1 MSEQLNLLAEER
13 VVPIA
18 LHAEMQR
25 SYLEYAM
32 SVIVGRAL
40 PDVRDGLKPVHRRV
54 MYAMYELGLSPDRPF
69 RKCARVVGDVLGKYH
84 PHGDQSVYDALVRL
98 VQDFST
104 RYPLLAGHGNF
115 GSIDNDPPAAMR
127 YTETRLAPI
136 GMDAMLADVG
146 NATVDFSPNFDNSQ
160 EEPIVLP
167 AQLPILL
174 LNGCTGI
181 AVGMATN
188 IPPHNLGES
197 IDGAIAL
204 IDRPDIADA
213 DLWALI
219 PGPDFPTGGEIVSTE
234 GILDAYRTGR
244 GTIPIRGVTHVELAG
259 SQEKT
264 AKYKKRRDR
273 IIVTE
278 LPFQVNKAGWIEK
291 VAELVNAGKIEG
303 ISDLRDESD
312 REGMR
317 VVIELKRDAEPPAV
331 LAQLYRQTA
340 LQSNFGAIFLAIVD
354 GQPRQLSLREVLEEF
369 LRFREETLTRR
380 YRYELEKKEG
390 RSEVVNGLL
399 LALENLDDIID
410 ILRRSRDGSSAKVAF
425 KGQFNLSDPQADAIL
440 SMPLRRL
447 TGLEKEQLMEES
459 AELAKEIQRLRIL
472 LDDRTE
478 LLKALK
484 KELRSLKKKFGDQR
498 RTKIVDPISL
508 SKRAKALPVKAIRE
522 SSRAKSKV
530 LETPQ
535 LELLKEG
542 DSIESDDNSS
552 GGETIDAVTTVVTSP
567 DSASKAPIAALQTI
581 IPISIPLTPEI
592 ELEFTHANTVR
603 RWYDETKE
611 LDPTYL
617 TTARGVFKSERTF
630 VCVTSDGKAYPVAI
644 KDIPPTKSNE
654 PGTKIDR
661 LVSAL
666 SNGEAETVSHLF
678 LTDRVVDRYLL
689 VITAQAKAKRLPII
703 ELSNLG
709 SRGLSLIK
717 LKDGDRLVHATRTA
731 KEPELIICVSSG
743 RMVRLSMTEE
753 NVPIVGRAS
762 QGNRLLQ
769 IGVREDIVDL
779 AAVDTADEVAIFSA
793 AGYVKRIAVMS
804 LRLVPTNSVGVAAM
818 QFTSK
823 EDRIVAMCRC
833 QGVRS
838 FTALTS
844 KGETIEIPFS
854 RLGTHTREGG
864 GDRAIELDAETTIV
878 AIVPKY

>member
-1 MSEQLNLLAEER
+1 
-13 VVPIA
+13 
-18 LHAEMQR
+18 
-25 SYLEYAM
+25 
-32 SVIVGRAL
+32 
-40 PDVRDGLKPVHRRV
+40 
-54 MYAMYELGLSPDRPF
+54 
-69 RKCARVVGDVLGKYH
+69 
-84 PHGDQSVYDALVRL
+84 
-98 VQDFST
+98 
-104 RYPLLAGHGNF
+104 
-115 GSIDNDPPAAMR
+115 
-127 YTETRLAPI
+127 
-136 GMDAMLADVG
+136 
-146 NATVDFSPNFDNSQ
+146 
-160 EEPIVLP
+160 
-167 AQLPILL
+167 
-174 LNGCTGI
+174 
-181 AVGMATN
+181 
-188 IPPHNLGES
+188 
-197 IDGAIAL
+197 
-204 IDRPDIADA
+204 
-213 DLWALI
+213 
-219 PGPDFPTGGEIVSTE
+219 
-234 GILDAYRTGR
+234 
-244 GTIPIRGVTHVELAG
+244 
-259 SQEKT
+259 
-264 AKYKKRRDR
+264 
-273 IIVTE
+273 
-278 LPFQVNKAGWIEK
+278 VNKAGWIEK

-331 LAQLYRQTA
+331 LAQLYKQTA

-380 YRYELEKKEG
+380 YRYELGKKEA

-399 LALENLDDIID
+399 LALENLDEIIG
-410 ILRRSRDGSSAKVAF
+410 ILRRSRDGISAKVSF
-425 KGQFNLSDPQADAIL
+425 KADFDLNDTQADAIL

-459 AELAKEIQRLRIL
+459 AELAKEIQRLRVL

-484 KELRSLKKKFGDQR
+484 KELRALKKKFGDER
-498 RTKIVDPISL
+498 RTKIVDPVSL
-508 SKRAKALPVKAIRE
+508 SKRAKDLPVKAISE
-522 SSRAKSKV
+522 SSRAKSKA

-535 LELLKEG
+535 LELLKETG
-542 DSIESDDNSS
+542 SRESDDRSS
-552 GGETIDAVTTVVTSP
+552 GGETIDAVATGVTSP
-567 DSASKAPIAALQTI
+567 DSASKAKQTI

-644 KDIPPTKSNE
+644 KDIPPTKGNE
-654 PGTKIDR
+654 PGTKIDC
-661 LVSAL
+661 LL
-666 SNGEAETVSHLF
+666 SSWQSGEAETVSHLF

-709 SRGLSLIK
+709 MRGLSLIK
-717 LKDGDRLVHATRTA
+717 LKDGDRLVHAIRTA
-731 KEPELIICVSSG
+731 KEPELIICISSG

-753 NVPIVGRAS
+753 NVPIVGRGS

-844 KGETIEIPFS
+844 KGETIEIPFN

-864 GDRAIELDAETTIV
+864 GDRAIELDAETTIA